1 MTPKSIDTT
10 IRSIK
15 TNTGSVFNIIETSTG
30 SYYCLKDNSEP
41 PQPIGLNYS
50 CNLYLSNGE
59 NNEYWSYNQLL
70 ARETLIL
77 YKAHQKIY
85 QFEEPALEFTLI
97 DMKFIN
103 FHVLDNRWV
112 IVIIINNSNNTV
124 ICRTHDILKKKTSQT
139 SVLADLHFP
148 IIHTNYNTRVNNFI
162 YTYTVGNQIIIFT
175 PNQIARLGIQPDDG
189 TQHIRLDFALAS
201 TTIFDQVSNRL
212 EIEVM
217 YSFDTVI
224 QLSVQRK
231 TSDKLTRPNILVYKN
246 NKNFTRR
253 EYHCLTEPL
262 ICLGMVNMET
272 LETTTYYSY
281 PNPTQ
286 KLTINQA
293 QKFPGVYEYLA
304 PDIIIHRPDVHHLNE
319 QYLTLLVQSEDTVA
333 GDLPKQIQVNIHEFE
348 PKKEQR
354 KYFYVDMSDDGQ
366 VFTLIYRKS
375 QDNTWTI
382 YQVDRQ
388 SQQICHMVI
397 AKPDISDIHIEIT
410 KTHSARIYNFN
421 LNRDTIKSI
430 SPSIANMVSV
440 LTDIPESM
448 ARIVGQFAKQKIIN
462 Y

>member
-10 IRSIK
+10 IRSIN
-15 TNTGSVFNIIETSTG
+15 TNTGSVFNIIATSTG

-50 CNLYLSNGE
+50 CHLYLSNGE
-59 NNEYWSYNQLL
+59 NNEYWAYNQLL

-85 QFEEPALEFTLI
+85 QFEEPVLEFTLI

-112 IVIIINNSNNTV
+112 IVIILNNSNNTV

-148 IIHTNYNTRVNNFI
+148 IIHTTHNTRVNNFI

-212 EIEVM
+212 EIAVM
-217 YSFDTVI
+217 YSSDTVI

-231 TSDKLTRPNILVYKN
+231 TSDKLARPNILVYKN
-246 NKNFTRR
+246 NKNFTKK

-262 ICLGMVNMET
+262 ICLGMINTET

-281 PNPTQ
+281 PDPTQ
-286 KLTINQA
+286 KLINNQA

-304 PDIIIHRPDVHHLNE
+304 PDIIIHRPDVQHCHE
-319 QYLTLLVQSEDTVA
+319 QYLTLLVPSDDATGDT
-333 GDLPKQIQVNIHEFE
+333 LTQIRINIHAYE
-348 PKKEQR
+348 PGKEQR
-354 KYFYVDMSDDGQ
+354 KYFHVDMVDDGQ

-388 SQQICHMVI
+388 LRQIIHMVI
-397 AKPDISDIHIEIT
+397 NKPKIQDIHIEIT
-410 KTHSARIYNFN
+410 KTHSVRIYNFN
-421 LNRDTIKSI
+421 LNRDTIRMI
-430 SPSIANMVSV
+430 CPSTTNMVSI
-440 LTDIPESM
+440 LTGIPEPI
-448 ARIVGQFAKQKIIN
+448 ARIVGQFSNQKIIN